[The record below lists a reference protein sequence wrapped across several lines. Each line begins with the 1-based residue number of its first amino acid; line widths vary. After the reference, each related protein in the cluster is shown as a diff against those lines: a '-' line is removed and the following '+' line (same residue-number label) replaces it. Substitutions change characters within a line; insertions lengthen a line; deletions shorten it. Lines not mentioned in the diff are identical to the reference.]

1 MLFTEVIILKYTYE
15 EQLILRLIASGF
27 NTHQLHK
34 IKQNFNTLDIPYGRM
49 YPILKNLL
57 NRDKK
62 LDGKIQDFN
71 SLTIESVHTV
81 LSSRQITPVFY
92 HSKQYPFLLKQ
103 IYDFPF
109 VLFCK
114 GDLSILSNQNYL
126 AIVGSR
132 NRTGYTSEVIEQFMP
147 HLVAHQITIVSGLA
161 KGADSDAHLAANYHG
176 GKTIGVLGFGHD
188 YYYPEEVTLLRRNM
202 ERHHVVVSEY
212 YPTTQIAKFQFP
224 ERNRIIS
231 GLSQGV
237 LITEAKLRSGSL
249 ITCDQALDQN
259 RNVYCLPGHITSPLS
274 QGCNQKIAEGAKI
287 IVRVEDIIEDYI
299 I

>member
-1 MLFTEVIILKYTYE
+1 MTYTHE

-27 NTHQLHK
+27 STQQLHK
-34 IKQNFNTLDIPYGRM
+34 IKQNFNSFDLPYARM
-49 YPILKNLL
+49 LPILSQLF

-62 LDGKIQDFN
+62 LALKIKRFN
-71 SLTIESVHTV
+71 EIKIKNIESELVT
-81 LSSRQITPVFY
+81 RDIIPIFY
-92 HSKQYPFLLKQ
+92 NNNSYPYILKE

-114 GDLSILSNQNYL
+114 GDMTILKRTNFL

-132 NRTGYTSEVIEQFMP
+132 NRTDYTSEVIERFMP
-147 HLVAHQITIVSGLA
+147 DLIKHDIVIVSGLA
-161 KGADSDAHLAANYHG
+161 KGADSDAHLAANFHG

-202 ERHHVVVSEY
+202 ERHHLVVSEY

-237 LITEAKLRSGSL
+237 LLTEAKLRSGSL

-259 RNVYCLPGHITSPLS
+259 RNVYCLPGNIISEFS

-287 IVRVEDIIEDYI
+287 VVRVEDILEDY
-299 I
+299 

>member
-1 MLFTEVIILKYTYE
+1 MKYSHD
-15 EQLILRLIASGF
+15 EQLILRLVASGF
-27 NTHQLHK
+27 TTQQLHK
-34 IKQNFNTLDIPYGRM
+34 IKQHYNTFDIPYSRM
-49 YPILKNLL
+49 YSVLKNLL
-57 NRDKK
+57 NRDNK
-62 LDGKIQDFN
+62 LDLKIQHFQTLDIN
-71 SLTIESVHTV
+71 AVHSA
-81 LSSRQITPVFY
+81 LDMRQISPVFS
-92 HSKQYPFLLKQ
+92 HSDEYPFLLKQ

-114 GDLSILSNQNYL
+114 GDVSILSHQYFL

-147 HLVAHQITIVSGLA
+147 HFVANQIAIVSGLA

-188 YYYPEEVTLLRRNM
+188 YYYPEEVTILRRNM
-202 ERHHVVVSEY
+202 ERHHLVVSEY

-231 GLSQGV
+231 GLSQGI

-249 ITCDQALDQN
+249 ITCDQALDQG
-259 RNVYCLPGHITSPLS
+259 RNVYCMPGHITSPYS

-287 IVRVEDIIEDYI
+287 VVRVEDILEDY
-299 I
+299 

>member
-1 MLFTEVIILKYTYE
+1 MKYTHE

-27 NTHQLHK
+27 TTHQLHK
-34 IKQNFNTLDIPYGRM
+34 IKLHFNTFDIPYNRVF
-49 YPILKNLL
+49 PLLNHLL
-57 NRDKK
+57 NRDDK
-62 LDGKIQDFN
+62 LSIKIQRFQALDIKEIHHE
-71 SLTIESVHTV
+71 LYTR
-81 LSSRQITPVFY
+81 LITPVFY
-92 HSKQYPFLLKQ
+92 NSDHYPYLLKQ

-109 VLFCK
+109 VIFCK
-114 GDLSILSNQNYL
+114 GDISILSHKYFL

-132 NRTGYTSEVIEQFMP
+132 NRTHYTSEVIDQFMP
-147 HLVAHQITIVSGLA
+147 HLVKHNITIVSGLA

-202 ERHHVVVSEY
+202 ECHHLVVSEY
-212 YPTTQIAKFQFP
+212 YPSTQITKFRFP

-237 LITEAKLRSGSL
+237 LITEAQLRSGSL

-259 RNVYCLPGHITSPLS
+259 RNVYCLPGKITSKLS

-287 IVRVEDIIEDYI
+287 IVRVEDILEDFI
-299 I
+299 

>member
-1 MLFTEVIILKYTYE
+1 MKYTHE
-15 EQLILRLIASGF
+15 EQIILRLIAAGF
-27 NTHQLHK
+27 TTQQLHK
-34 IKQNFNTLDIPYGRM
+34 IKQDFNTFDIPYHRVH
-49 YPILKNLL
+49 PLLNKLL
-57 NRDKK
+57 NRDNK
-62 LDGKIQDFN
+62 LSMKIQRFY
-71 SLTIESVHTV
+71 SLNIKEIHHELYT
-81 LSSRQITPVFY
+81 RQITPIFY
-92 HSKQYPFLLKQ
+92 NSDQYPCLLKQ
-103 IYDFPF
+103 IYDSPF
-109 VLFCK
+109 VIFCK
-114 GDLSILSNQNYL
+114 GDISILSRKHFL

-132 NRTGYTSEVIEQFMP
+132 NRTDYTSEVIDQFMP
-147 HLVAHQITIVSGLA
+147 HLAKHNITIVSGLA

-202 ERHHVVVSEY
+202 ECHHLVISEY

-237 LITEAKLRSGSL
+237 LITEAQLRSGSL

-259 RNVYCLPGHITSPLS
+259 RDVYCLPGKITSKLS

-287 IVRVEDIIEDYI
+287 IVQVEDILEDFI
-299 I
+299 

>member
-1 MLFTEVIILKYTYE
+1 MKFTHE

-27 NTHQLHK
+27 TTQALHA
-34 IKQNFNTLDIPYGRM
+34 IKQQYNTFDIAYKRM
-49 YPILKNLL
+49 YPLLKNLL
-57 NRDKK
+57 HQDNK
-62 LDGKIQDFN
+62 LENKINYFN
-71 SLTIESVHTV
+71 SLDIASVHSDLV
-81 LSSRQITPVFY
+81 SRHITPVFY
-92 HSKQYPFLLKQ
+92 NSHLYPFLLKQ

-114 GDLSILSNQNYL
+114 GNLSILQNKKFL

-132 NRTGYTSEVIEQFMP
+132 QRTAYTSEVIEMLMP
-147 HLVAHQITIVSGLA
+147 SFVKHHITIVSGLA

-176 GKTIGVLGFGHD
+176 GQTIGVLGFGHD
-188 YYYPEEVTLLRRNM
+188 YYYPSEVTILRRHM
-202 ERHHVVVSEY
+202 EQHHLVVSEY

-224 ERNRIIS
+224 ERNRLIS

-259 RNVYCLPGHITSPLS
+259 RNVYCLPGNITSVYS

-287 IVRVEDIIEDYI
+287 IVRVEDILEDYLN
-299 I
+299 